1 MNTKLEKIN
10 GNNNLAN
17 NTLAQ
22 LRLLFPHLKNIP
34 DAEIIKAISVAKY
47 LGLNPLKKEVH
58 FVPYGNTVQLIVG
71 YTEYIKRA
79 NKSGKLNGW
88 RVDFGKDDLDEYA
101 EVIIWRKDWEHEFR
115 WKVYLSEA
123 MQNSPTWK
131 KMPRF
136 MLRKV
141 AIAQAFRLAFPDET
155 AHLPYE
161 EAEITVEDIP
171 NTYEREED
179 LEIPNVNES
188 KVNDTK
194 DNKKEFEEKSNGN
207 KIGSNKNGI
216 EKITPEQIKK
226 IHILVKE
233 LGWTDEEYRNFLKR
247 KCFVKSSK
255 ELTKAQA
262 SRCIEVLEE
271 ELKKVKALKGN
282 EIEEDVPF

>member
-1 MNTKLEKIN
+1 MNAKLEKRN
-10 GNNNLAN
+10 GNNPLTN

-22 LRLLFPHLKNIP
+22 LRLLFPYLKNIS

-58 FVPYGNTVQLIVG
+58 LVPYGNTVQLIVG

-79 NKSGKLNGW
+79 NRSGKLNGW
-88 RVDFGKDDLDEYA
+88 KVNFGKDEIDEYA
-101 EVIIWRKDWEHEFR
+101 EVVIWRKDWEHEFK

-161 EAEITVEDIP
+161 EAEIIVEDIS
-171 NTYEREED
+171 NITEAEED
-179 LEIPNVNES
+179 DLSLSNI
-188 KVNDTK
+188 NDK
-194 DNKKEFEEKSNGN
+194 NCDKEKN
-207 KIGSNKNGI
+207 NKNGL

-233 LGWTDEEYRNFLKR
+233 LGWTDEEYREFLRGRCKKLKR
-247 KCFVKSSK
+247 INKSP
-255 ELTKAQA
+255 
-262 SRCIEVLEE
+262 
-271 ELKKVKALKGN
+271 GY
-282 EIEEDVPF
+282 